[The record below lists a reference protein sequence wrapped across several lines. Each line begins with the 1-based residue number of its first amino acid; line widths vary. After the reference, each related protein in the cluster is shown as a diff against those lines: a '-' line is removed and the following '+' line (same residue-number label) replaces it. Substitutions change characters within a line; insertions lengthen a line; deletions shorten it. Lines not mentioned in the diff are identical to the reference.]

1 MSAVILYTT
10 KYGTAEKCAGILQ
23 KKASDSVQSVN
34 IKDSPEFDLTP
45 FSTVVLGASV
55 YVEKI
60 QREMSA
66 FCEKNREELLKK
78 KIGLYICSGDTGK
91 AGRGYLKLFGKD
103 IHNHAISKKLFGS
116 EIYWE
121 KMNPIEKLAMRI
133 IKKSKGSS
141 SDLQMTAIDDFVAE
155 MKLK

>member
-10 KYGTAEKCAGILQ
+10 KHGTAEKCAGIL
-23 KKASDSVQSVN
+23 KEKASLETEFVN
-34 IKDSPEFDLTP
+34 LRESPDFDIKP

-78 KIGLYICSGDTGK
+78 KIGLYICSGNTGK
-91 AGRGYLKLFGKD
+91 AGRGYLKLFGND

-116 EIYWE
+116 EIYWK

-141 SDLQMTAIDDFVAE
+141 SDLEMTVIDDFVAE
-155 MKLK
+155 MKLI